1 MPVKVSKGC
10 SVGESFSQGENPIEI
25 IQTFLAKEE
34 TWEEAL
40 LALRAIGAGS
50 SPWARLLH
58 LKACGYNVA

>member
-1 MPVKVSKGC
+1 VS
-10 SVGESFSQGENPIEI
+10 ESFSKGENPIEI

-58 LKACGYNVA
+58 LKACGYNVV